1 MDAIFCTFRTFTMK
15 IPVLNISQFKEST
28 PLNDVYINS
37 FSNHIQLNKN
47 LINNPHSHN
56 FYLCVLFTEG
66 TGTHEIDFNSYR
78 INPGKVFFLKPG
90 QTHFWKFETQPEGFI
105 IFHSQE
111 FYELK
116 FLEHKLNSFPFFY
129 SYQNPPVLELEPK
142 QLYELNLKFQEAY
155 SEYLKANLLR
165 ELKIVNCLNNIY
177 IELTR
182 AYTVNINLEKLNSS
196 NYSSILETLE
206 NLINT
211 HFYKEKFPKFYAYEL
226 NITTKHLNRVV
237 KKTINK
243 TTSQLISER
252 IILEAKRLIVHSHDN
267 LSNIAYTLEFSDY
280 AYFSKFFKSKTGMT
294 PIDFRK
300 KYF

>member
-1 MDAIFCTFRTFTMK
+1 MHAIFCTFRTFLMK
-15 IPVLNISQFKEST
+15 TPVLNISQFKEST

-37 FSNHIQLNKN
+37 FSNHVQLNKD
-47 LINNPHSHN
+47 LINKPHSHN

-66 TGTHEIDFNSYR
+66 TGTHEIDFNSYS

-90 QTHFWKFETQPEGFI
+90 QTHFWKFEKQPEGFI
-105 IFHSQE
+105 FFHSKE

-116 FLEHKLNSFPFFY
+116 FLGHTLHSFPFFY
-129 SYQNPPVLELEPK
+129 SYQNPPVLELAHTK
-142 QLYELNLKFQEAY
+142 LYELNLKFQEAY
-155 SEYLKANLLR
+155 KEYLQTNLLR
-165 ELKIVNCLNNIY
+165 ELKIVNALNYIY

-196 NYSSILETLE
+196 NYSSILESLE

-211 HFYKEKFPKFYAYEL
+211 HFYKEKFPKFYAQKL
-226 NITTKHLNRVV
+226 SITTKHLNRVV

-267 LSNIAYTLEFSDY
+267 LANIAYTLEFSDY

-294 PIDFRK
+294 PLDFRK

>member
-1 MDAIFCTFRTFTMK
+1 MK

-66 TGTHEIDFNSYR
+66 TGTHEIDFNSYS

-155 SEYLKANLLR
+155 IEYLKANLNKSIQFL
-165 ELKIVNCLNNIY
+165 LFLD
-177 IELTR
+177 LTF
-182 AYTVNINLEKLNSS
+182 
-196 NYSSILETLE
+196 SILLM
-206 NLINT
+206 I
-211 HFYKEKFPKFYAYEL
+211 
-226 NITTKHLNRVV
+226 
-237 KKTINK
+237 
-243 TTSQLISER
+243 IS
-252 IILEAKRLIVHSHDN
+252 
-267 LSNIAYTLEFSDY
+267 
-280 AYFSKFFKSKTGMT
+280 FFF
-294 PIDFRK
+294 I
-300 KYF
+300 

>member
-1 MDAIFCTFRTFTMK
+1 MK
-15 IPVLNISQFKEST
+15 IPVLNISQFKESA
-28 PLNDVYINS
+28 PLNELYINS
-37 FSNHIQLNKN
+37 FSNHLKRNKN
-47 LINNPHSHN
+47 LINKPHSHN

-66 TGTHEIDFNSYR
+66 TGTHEIDFNSYS

-90 QTHFWKFETQPEGFI
+90 QTHFWKFETQPQGYIF
-105 IFHSQE
+105 FHSKE

-129 SYQNPPVLELEPK
+129 SNQNPPVLELGPK
-142 QLYELNLKFQEAY
+142 KLYDLNVKFQEVY
-155 SEYLKANLLR
+155 SEYLQTNLLR
-165 ELKIVNCLNNIY
+165 ELKIVTSLNNIY

-182 AYTVNINLEKLNSS
+182 VYTLDINLGKLNSP
-196 NYSSILETLE
+196 NYSNILETLE
-206 NLINT
+206 NLINV
-211 HFYKEKFPKFYAYEL
+211 HFYREKFPKFYADKL
-226 NITTKHLNRVV
+226 SITTKHLNRVA

-267 LSNIAYTLEFSDY
+267 LANIAYTLEFSDY
-280 AYFSKFFKSKTGMT
+280 AYFSKFFKLKTGMT
-294 PIDFRK
+294 PLDFRK

>member
-1 MDAIFCTFRTFTMK
+1 MK
-15 IPVLNISQFKEST
+15 IPVLNISQFKESA
-28 PLNDVYINS
+28 PLNELYINS
-37 FSNHIQLNKN
+37 FSNHLKRNKN
-47 LINNPHSHN
+47 LINKPHSHN

-66 TGTHEIDFNSYR
+66 TGTHEIDFNSYS

-90 QTHFWKFETQPEGFI
+90 QTHFWKFETQPQGYIF
-105 IFHSQE
+105 FHSKE

-129 SYQNPPVLELEPK
+129 SNQNPPVLELGPK
-142 QLYELNLKFQEAY
+142 KLYDLNVKFQEVYA
-155 SEYLKANLLR
+155 EYLQTNLLR
-165 ELKIVNCLNNIY
+165 ELKIVNSLNNIY

-182 AYTVNINLEKLNSS
+182 AYTLDINLGKLNSP
-196 NYSSILETLE
+196 NYSNILETLE
-206 NLINT
+206 NLINV
-211 HFYKEKFPKFYAYEL
+211 HFYREKFPKFYADKL
-226 NITTKHLNRVV
+226 SITTKHLNRVV

-267 LSNIAYTLEFSDY
+267 LANIAYTLEFSDY
-280 AYFSKFFKSKTGMT
+280 AYFSKFFKLKTGMT
-294 PIDFRK
+294 PLDFRK